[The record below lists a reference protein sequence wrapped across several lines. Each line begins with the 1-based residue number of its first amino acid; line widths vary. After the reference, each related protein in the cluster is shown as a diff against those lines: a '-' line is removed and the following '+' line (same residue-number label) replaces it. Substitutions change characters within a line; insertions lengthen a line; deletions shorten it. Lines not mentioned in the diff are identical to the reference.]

1 MSTSTP
7 SLYAA
12 AASVPLIISPALSYA
27 PPPQLPTTLHP
38 LPPNVA
44 DYFVYPFNLERF
56 VLDEAARRER
66 EKRET
71 MRRVAPGWNGSEGS
85 VLQPTRVSSSSQQLG
100 QGQYETGE
108 IGAKGNEKDEEEE
121 DQWTRAFG
129 EAAARASSSQI

>member
-7 SLYAA
+7 SLYAS

-27 PPPQLPTTLHP
+27 PPPKLPPSLHP
-38 LPPNVA
+38 LPPNLA

-56 VLDEAARRER
+56 VLDEASRRER
-66 EKRET
+66 ERRET

-85 VLQPTRVSSSSQQLG
+85 VLQPTRVSHKH
-100 QGQYETGE
+100 EE
-108 IGAKGNEKDEEEE
+108 DEAKDKEEE

-129 EAAARASSSQI
+129 EAARSS